1 MTCGFKPR
9 MSKRP
14 LQTLG
19 GEVVCSCCAELSK
32 SHHCWWTDSL
42 VMSWRDALT
51 LGLPLVFLICYSS
64 LVWGLA
70 SLPLVFRAFSGVLG
84 RITMV
89 FGEKYSLVKSVFEPL
104 YGKNT
109 CRFEDLYC
117 VQICVQQGGV
127 RRTAVL
133 WVQVALLASF
143 TPYRVPALLFLEREF
158 LPLEF
163 AGVVPDNCL
172 FGFALFVFCRRF

>member
-1 MTCGFKPR
+1 
-9 MSKRP
+9 
-14 LQTLG
+14 
-19 GEVVCSCCAELSK
+19 
-32 SHHCWWTDSL
+32 
-42 VMSWRDALT
+42 
-51 LGLPLVFLICYSS
+51 
-64 LVWGLA
+64 
-70 SLPLVFRAFSGVLG
+70 
-84 RITMV
+84 MV

-104 YGKNT
+104 YGKTT
-109 CRFEDLYC
+109 CQFEDLYC
-117 VQICVQQGGV
+117 VQICVQQGDV